1 MPRLLSLE
9 MQGFKSFANR
19 TKIVFPDG
27 LVVIIGPNGSGK
39 SNISDAICFVL
50 GKRSKK
56 EMRTEKLSHLIF
68 NGGKSGKPA
77 EFARVMLSL
86 DNSKKE
92 FPYEG
97 KVFSVSRTVDKDGTS
112 TYRINGKR
120 CTLSEV
126 QNALRGANINPDG
139 MNIVIQGEIARFVDM
154 STTEKRTIIEDI
166 AGISVYEEKKKK
178 AISELENVGSR
189 TNEGRI
195 VLAEKKKYLD
205 ELKLEKGQAERFL
218 RKKDSVK
225 ALKGSLLLKQM
236 KDIKSNVTKVDSN
249 LEIEAKQIEKW
260 GLKVEGEANEIDKL
274 KKDVEALTKEI
285 EEGGESEQVKLGK
298 EIQKIQDRL
307 SELRSTVK
315 NHTEEI
321 KKIEVRDLEIKK
333 NIEENRDSMAVMNS
347 EKMRFEARLDD
358 IQSDVEEK
366 KSLLESRNRSDYLV
380 LKEKLIGVEREL
392 FVKEAKLEG
401 YGELKKHEIRLEELR
416 DEKVGKER
424 KISGLEDALKEL
436 ESKISHHIKKLK
448 EVEDYLIHLEREA
461 VRISER
467 SRSARLGDARKV
479 CSAGIKCVH
488 GILSDLFEIRE
499 HEKAVL
505 SFAGQLIEAVV
516 TDDLNVAGKISGFV
530 KGNGLG
536 EVLVLPISEMRNKGD
551 VLKKGSNLIECISF
565 EERYKKLFETVFSG
579 VIVKSL
585 SSGSDC
591 ATVDGDSLK
600 EGVVRCGGK
609 YDDGEKMAARIEKD
623 QSRYTLY
630 RNNLKADI
638 EQIKS
643 ETEGVKINIIEKKR
657 DLKDISK
664 EMEYLDSSLRGVS
677 AEKMANLKKE
687 ISELNRRKRSIEKK
701 MEGCD
706 VVSEE
711 FLRGLKSG
719 LEALE
724 EEDKVIGREIISLES
739 KIENV
744 LVRDLKNFESIRRS
758 LESDAKRF
766 GKELEGAKKEIESQ
780 NKILEKKQVE
790 FRKLYSKLRE
800 RFSKRGK
807 LKDKI
812 ADLEKSNALMEQ
824 RINGAKKR
832 MMDLKV
838 KRAEFLA
845 VLEGMKER
853 FKVYGEATDVRK
865 SVGELESEIRS
876 SERELTKFGPV
887 NMKALETF
895 RDVESE
901 YTNLDGK
908 VKKLDDETAE
918 IYRMIDEIESRKNQ
932 SFISC
937 FRKINRNFGKIFEV
951 LSPGG
956 KGKLILENDE
966 SPLEG
971 GVDFVV
977 KPFGK
982 KLSSLKQLSGGEK
995 TIVTLAFIFSIQ
1007 EYEAAPFYIFD
1018 EIDAALDKTNSE
1030 KLGELVND
1038 YTKNAQFII
1047 ISHNDELVGN
1057 ADYLYGVSMKPS
1069 GISQIVSIKLKE

>member
-1 MPRLLSLE
+1 MPKILSLE

-19 TKIVFPDG
+19 TKIVFPEG

-77 EFARVMLSL
+77 EFARVMLNL
-86 DNSKKE
+86 DNSKNE
-92 FPYEG
+92 FPYKG

-139 MNIVIQGEIARFVDM
+139 INIVIQGEIARFVDM
-154 STTEKRTIIEDI
+154 STTEKKMIIEDI

-189 TNEGRI
+189 TKEGKI
-195 VLAEKKKYLD
+195 VLAEKKRYLD
-205 ELKLEKGQAERFL
+205 ELKVEKEQAERFL
-218 RKKDSVK
+218 RKKKSVES
-225 ALKGSLLLKQM
+225 LKGSLLLKQM
-236 KDIKSNVTKVDSN
+236 KDIKSKVAKVECS
-249 LEIEAKQIEKW
+249 LETEAKQVGRW
-260 GLKVEGEANEIDKL
+260 GLKVEGKTDEIDRL
-274 KKDVEALTKEI
+274 EKDVDALTREI
-285 EEGGESEQVKLGK
+285 EEGGESEQVKLSK

-321 KKIEVRDLEIKK
+321 KKIEIRDIEIKK
-333 NIEENRDSMAVMNS
+333 NIEENRGSMAVMNS

-366 KSLLESRNRSDYLV
+366 KSLLESRNRSEYLV

-392 FVKEAKLEG
+392 FVKNAELEG
-401 YGELKKHEIRLEELR
+401 YDGLKKHEIRLEELK
-416 DEKVGKER
+416 DEKIGKKR
-424 KISGLEDALKEL
+424 KISNLDDAVKEL
-436 ESKISHHIKKLK
+436 DSKMSHHAKKLK
-448 EVEDYLIHLEREA
+448 EVEDYLVHLEKEA

-467 SRSARLGDARKV
+467 SRSARLEDARKV
-479 CSAGIKCVH
+479 CSAGIKGVH
-488 GILSDLFEIRE
+488 GILLDLFEIKE

-516 TDDLNVAGKISGFV
+516 TDDLNVAGKISEFV
-530 KGNGLG
+530 KSGGLG
-536 EVLVLPISEMRNKGD
+536 EVLVLPISEMRDKGD
-551 VLKKGSNLIECISF
+551 VLKKGSGLVECLSF
-565 EERYKKLFETVFSG
+565 NERYKKLFEAVFSG
-579 VIVKSL
+579 AIVKSL

-600 EGVVRCGGK
+600 DGVMRCGGR
-609 YDDGEKMAARIEKD
+609 YEDGEKMAARIEKD
-623 QSRYTLY
+623 RSRYILY

-643 ETEGVKINIIEKKR
+643 ETESVKINIVEKKR

-664 EMEYLDSSLRGVS
+664 EMESLDSSLRKVS
-677 AEKMANLKKE
+677 PEKMANLKKE

-711 FLRGLKSG
+711 FLRELRSG
-719 LEALE
+719 LEALG
-724 EEDKVIGREIISLES
+724 EEDKVIGREIMSLEG

-744 LVRDLKNFESIRRS
+744 LARDLKNFESIRRS
-758 LESDAKRF
+758 MESDAKRF
-766 GKELEGAKKEIESQ
+766 GKEIEGAKKEIGSQ
-780 NKILEKKQVE
+780 NKILEKKQAE
-790 FRKLYSKLRE
+790 FQKLYSKLRE

-812 ADLEKSNALMEQ
+812 ADLEKSNAVMEQ
-824 RINGAKKR
+824 RIDMAKRKVQ
-832 MMDLKV
+832 DLKV
-838 KRAEFLA
+838 KRAELLG
-845 VLEGMKER
+845 VLEGMGER
-853 FKVYGEATDVRK
+853 FKEYGGATDVRK
-865 SVGELESEIRS
+865 SIGELESEIRS
-876 SERELTKFGPV
+876 LERELTKFGPV

-901 YTNLDGK
+901 YINLDGK
-908 VKKLDDETAE
+908 VKKLEDETAE

-932 SFISC
+932 SFMSC

-956 KGKLILENDE
+956 KAKLILENEE

-1030 KLGELVND
+1030 KLGELINN

-1057 ADYLYGVSMKPS
+1057 ADYLYGVSMKPN